1 MKHIRQMATLAAVVL
16 TLLTLSREQTHA
28 REMRIPFYGV
38 WMISQA
44 RPAPWV
50 DASNA
55 ADPYLGRRLVGQ
67 KVIFLWHAIDA
78 PGPLGCDRPDYHMVE
93 VPPEGLFQGNLTQPI
108 LQAHALGFR
117 PGAPV
122 TTLQTDC
129 EHIIDFHFVNH
140 TTAMF
145 ALDNTIYTLRK
156 RR

>member
-1 MKHIRQMATLAAVVL
+1 MRHVRRLAGLAAL
-16 TLLTLSREQTHA
+16 ILALAAAPIQA

-50 DASNA
+50 DPATA
-55 ADPYLGRRLVGQ
+55 TDPYLSQGLVRR
-67 KVIFLWHAIDA
+67 KVIFLWDAIDA
-78 PGPLGCDRPDYHMVE
+78 PPPLGCDRPDYHMVE

-108 LQAHALGFR
+108 LQAQALGFR
-117 PGAPV
+117 AGAPV

-129 EHIIDFHFVNH
+129 EGAIDFHFVDYA
-140 TTAMF
+140 TAMF
-145 ALDNTIYTLRK
+145 ALDNVIYTLR

>member
-1 MKHIRQMATLAAVVL
+1 VKQVRQLAGQIALLLALVAVPL
-16 TLLTLSREQTHA
+16 QA

-50 DASNA
+50 DPANA
-55 ADPYLGRRLVGQ
+55 TDPYLNRRLVGR
-67 KVIFLWHAIDA
+67 KVIFLWDAIDA
-78 PGPLGCDRPDYHMVE
+78 PPPLGCDRPNYRMVE
-93 VPPEGLFQGNLTQPI
+93 VPPDGLFQGNLTQPV

-117 PGAPV
+117 AGAPV

-129 EHIIDFHFVNH
+129 EHFIDFHFVNH

-145 ALDNTIYTLRK
+145 ALDNVIYTLRK
-156 RR
+156 R